1 MNSRKTGQALM
12 DTCKSSLIMLL
23 AARHVT
29 RCSLNRTNLI
39 NASAPPT
46 NDKWLFGCAHINCWQ
61 SDSQVSISSILGLFG
76 LFCSS
81 HWASHVWW
89 DEKSNQCQQSIRE
102 LASKIRDTVEEIYNL
117 HYLNAC
123 CGNWQN
129 CSNTY
134 IRWDSTI
141 FILLPF

>member
-1 MNSRKTGQALM
+1 MINGCSVVHTSTVDKVIVKFQSPVFLACLGCSAAATG
-12 DTCKSSLIMLL
+12 L
-23 AARHVT
+23 AMSGGMRRV
-29 RCSLNRTNLI
+29 
-39 NASAPPT
+39 
-46 NDKWLFGCAHINCWQ
+46 
-61 SDSQVSISSILGLFG
+61 IS
-76 LFCSS
+76 
-81 HWASHVWW
+81 V
-89 DEKSNQCQQSIRE
+89 SNQIIRE